1 MLTMRSQHLI
11 LSLFMRLALAQVYN
25 TIADG
30 GSHAAALAGAPT
42 VPQNLSHGACGASI
56 LEFGAVGDGVHDD
69 TGPIQAA
76 LNSGKSLYVP
86 QGKFLITAALLLN
99 TTGQT
104 VRGAGPDSVFLT
116 TTDIETMYS
125 NAPLASV
132 TLADLSFKNTVSEKV
147 TGPTHFHIH
156 FGPETSSTNIKNCG
170 FHTAL
175 TGNVVRNTHH
185 AGVWFEGANLNN
197 IWDCIFNQ
205 AQILMG
211 STDSTIRG
219 GFVYAFTFQYAIQIA
234 SAGEVV
240 PPPLKIS
247 STEILLH

>member
-86 QGKFLITAALLLN
+86 QGKFQPRRQVAAR
-99 TTGQT
+99 GT
-104 VRGAGPDSVFLT
+104 V
-116 TTDIETMYS
+116 
-125 NAPLASV
+125 
-132 TLADLSFKNTVSEKV
+132 
-147 TGPTHFHIH
+147 
-156 FGPETSSTNIKNCG
+156 
-170 FHTAL
+170 
-175 TGNVVRNTHH
+175 
-185 AGVWFEGANLNN
+185 
-197 IWDCIFNQ
+197 
-205 AQILMG
+205 
-211 STDSTIRG
+211 
-219 GFVYAFTFQYAIQIA
+219 
-234 SAGEVV
+234 
-240 PPPLKIS
+240 
-247 STEILLH
+247 